1 IPLREKLGPVYL
13 FQVFALADQR
23 RTFHE
28 EREVFVETA
37 FRLRH
42 PVELAEWT
50 PGRSVSSEGGA
61 RVDPPRSG
69 KCAGVSNRRFHA
81 ASRRIEVPRRFYLHA
96 GKRRKR
102 AREVLEEGREEVE

>member
-1 IPLREKLGPVYL
+1 MPLREKLGPVYL

-28 EREVFVETA
+28 EREVFGETA

-42 PVELAEWT
+42 PVELAEGT

-61 RVDPPRSG
+61 RVDPSRSA
-69 KCAGVSNRRFHA
+69 KCAAVSNRRFHA
-81 ASRRIEVPRRFYLHA
+81 ASRRIEVSRLFYLHA
-96 GKRRKR
+96 VNRREG
-102 AREVLEEGREEVE
+102 AREVWQEGRE